1 MFTIELSLARKK
13 KLILPLVV
21 LSLAMFFMAYV
32 DFWYGSGQKK
42 LTGNDLA
49 VYLSGKAFQ
58 SSSLALFFIFWML
71 QMHIQHTLT
80 GFYKMLLVFG
90 WSRGKLFLY
99 QLFQDCMY
107 AAAFMIL
114 NFLCYSVWGIFYSV
128 YPWNLV
134 FQADLNSLVSQ
145 FLYLLLVGA
154 FAMLIGSV
162 RTSYVMVLPV
172 FIYWLLEGWFGS
184 YLKNQLESS
193 IGDFLPLKAMSLL
206 VADNLLGFAQLG
218 VIAFYCLTILLLLH
232 LSIQKKMFV

>member
-1 MFTIELSLARKK
+1 MFTIEFSLANKK
-13 KLILPLVV
+13 KLILPIVV
-21 LSLAMFFMAYV
+21 LSLAMFFVAYI
-32 DFWYGSGQKK
+32 DFWYGTGQKK
-42 LTGNDLA
+42 LTGNELA
-49 VYLSGKAFQ
+49 VFLSGRAFQ

-90 WSRGKLFLY
+90 WSREKLFLY
-99 QLFQDCMY
+99 QLFQDCLF

-114 NFLCYSVWGIFYSV
+114 NFLCYSAWGIFYSV
-128 YPWNLV
+128 CPWNLII
-134 FQADLNSLVSQ
+134 QADFNALVSQ

-154 FAMLIGSV
+154 FAMLIGSI

-184 YLKNQLESS
+184 YLKHQLESS
-193 IGDFLPLKAMSLL
+193 IGDFFPLKAMSLL

-218 VIAFYCLTILLLLH
+218 SIAFYSLTILLLLH
-232 LSIQKKMFV
+232 LCIQKKMFV